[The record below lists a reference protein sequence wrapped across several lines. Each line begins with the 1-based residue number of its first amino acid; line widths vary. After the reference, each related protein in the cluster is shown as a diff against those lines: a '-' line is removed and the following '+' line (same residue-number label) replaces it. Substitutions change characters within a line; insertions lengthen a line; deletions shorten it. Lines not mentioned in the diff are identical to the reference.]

1 MSCRIDAMKIL
12 PGLSADLSEIRQA
25 IRNKYAAVSVSAAG
39 RFEYPVGKEG
49 PRALGYD
56 PDLLDRAP
64 AQFFESSCPVGNPF
78 SLGTIS
84 PGSAVLDYGCGAGF
98 DLYVAGMMAGDQG
111 RVCGID
117 LTEEM
122 AERARR
128 NLALAGVLNFEVKTV
143 DSESIPYADSS
154 FDVVISNGVIN
165 LSPCKQT
172 LFREIYRVLKPG
184 GKLQFADIVLEQALP
199 AGLSASAESWSQ

>member
-1 MSCRIDAMKIL
+1 MKIS
-12 PGLSADLSEIRQA
+12 PGPSSGFTEIRQA

-39 RFEYPVGKEG
+39 RFQYPVGKEG

-56 PDLLDRAP
+56 ADILNGAP
-64 AQFFESSCPVGNPF
+64 EQFFESSCPVGNPF
-78 SLGTIS
+78 SLGMIN

-98 DLYVAGMMAGDQG
+98 DMYVASRLMGDHG

-128 NLALAGVLNFEVKTV
+128 NLALAGIPNFEVQTV
-143 DSESIPYADSS
+143 DSETIPYDDYS

-172 LFREIYRVLKPG
+172 LFREIKRVLKPG
-184 GKLQFADIVLEQALP
+184 GKLQIADIILEQALP
-199 AGLSASAESWSQ
+199 AGLSSAESWSQ